1 MVFETAPPFGQVAF
15 DVVNAQDYI
24 HLNISVRDINQF
36 KIFAEKMLA
45 KDYRLKILSNY
56 KGFSI
61 GRKPKKDFKGFED
74 AARYFGRLILE
85 WYHIL

>member
-1 MVFETAPPFGQVAF
+1 
-15 DVVNAQDYI
+15 
-24 HLNISVRDINQF
+24 
-36 KIFAEKMLA
+36 MLA
-45 KDYRLKILSNY
+45 KDYQLKILSNN

-61 GRKPKKDFKGFED
+61 GRKSKKDFKSFED